1 MRDVGQ
7 AQGREDRGQQGRRG
21 RVTVL
26 SRVSDLRDHGLQH
39 LQRSFYPFSFHNEQT
54 GPERIK
60 SLCQAVLTAGCMETG
75 FELDS
80 AVDSKILS
88 AIGKRVGERKMSSVK
103 KALPMQ
109 VRAP

>member
-1 MRDVGQ
+1 
-7 AQGREDRGQQGRRG
+7 
-21 RVTVL
+21 
-26 SRVSDLRDHGLQH
+26 
-39 LQRSFYPFSFHNEQT
+39 
-54 GPERIK
+54 
-60 SLCQAVLTAGCMETG
+60 METG